1 MKRIMHALGLG
12 KIAAV
17 DKPCQEGALAMITK
31 RAHEAAV
38 ESYMKREFSPEK
50 RKELAESGAALPD
63 GSFPIENGSDLENAI
78 RAIGRASDPAK
89 AKAKAHIRTRAKS
102 LDLTDK
108 LPDEWTTAKIL
119 KSVCDDLAKAGF
131 QVPVDTDDG
140 ARSFEE
146 LLTES
151 VPQKFFDDFYS
162 ATDALRTSI
171 TSILQDESV
180 PDKAPLITT
189 SLQQFA
195 DFIEEKLPDDIGKSL
210 AAGFAAIAV
219 TGDTMTTEA
228 IKKALGLAA
237 TATDAEVLK
246 AAEDKAKKAEEHEKA
261 EKRAEHVAKM
271 SDKHKAFA
279 ANPKAEMPK
288 GGKSAFEDMEPGER
302 DDHMAAHP
310 IEEDEDCEKMLK
322 SGTAFRAVNGMVVTK
337 RQAGAMFDVMK
348 AQNDELAKA
357 KKENEERKE
366 REEVERFAKRATDL
380 GFAAD
385 FGTTMRKAYSG
396 DAAAQALVEKELV
409 ALRKQAETGGV
420 FGEIGK
426 SGGAAPDSGQAE
438 FEKRA
443 DELQKA
449 NPNMKRSDAL
459 TKAYSDPA
467 IKKRLNEG
475 NRRAA

>member
-1 MKRIMHALGLG
+1 MGVVRRIMEKFRMSEISAVDTPAQAHARMTIMKRA
-12 KIAAV
+12 
-17 DKPCQEGALAMITK
+17 
-31 RAHEAAV
+31 
-38 ESYMKREFSPEK
+38 
-50 RKELAESGAALPD
+50 D
-63 GSFPIENGSDLENAI
+63 GRPKDIS
-78 RAIGRASDPAK
+78 K
-89 AKAKAHIRTRAKS
+89 A
-102 LDLTDK
+102 
-108 LPDEWTTAKIL
+108 L

-246 AAEDKAKKAEEHEKA
+246 AAEDKAKKADEHEKA
-261 EKRAEHVAKM
+261 EKRAEHIAKM

-279 ANPKAEMPK
+279 ANPKATMPK
-288 GGKSAFEDMEPGER
+288 GGKSAFEDMEPGAR
-302 DDHMAAHP
+302 DQHMESHP
-310 IEEDEDCEKMLK
+310 VEDDEDCEKMLK
-322 SGTAFRAVNGMVVTK
+322 SGTAFRAEDGQIITK
-337 RQAGAMFDVMK
+337 RQAGANYDLLKSM
-348 AQNDELAKA
+348 NDSLVKA
-357 KKENEERKE
+357 KKKMAEDEEEKV
-366 REEVERFAKRATDL
+366 VEKIAKRATAL
-380 GFAAD
+380 GLEES
-385 FGTTMRKAYSG
+385 FGATMRKAYAG
-396 DAAAQALVEKELV
+396 DAAAQAEVEKQMA
-409 ALRKQAETGGV
+409 ALKKQADEGGLFKS
-420 FGEIGK
+420 FGNGSPKAGSAEGELMAKAAEIK
-426 SGGAAPDSGQAE
+426 KTDPKLSDQQAY
-438 FEKRA
+438 
-443 DELQKA
+443 
-449 NPNMKRSDAL
+449 
-459 TKAYSDPA
+459 TKAYKDPA
-467 IKKRLNEG
+467 NAEIRKRMKQE
-475 NRRAA
+475 ASA